1 MGQRIGN
8 VGLLNLLNA
17 TEESVM
23 AYESFGN
30 VGAVLYRTGQSHLLS
45 LLNIGNMGR
54 AIEVPD
60 EYGYYNGVFN
70 IDSSYLDSL
79 DGELKLVVNGLAI
92 IGQDVR
98 PEQLAAGL
106 LKVNVHGEIY
116 VPSGLEGVASR
127 IFTEGNHVVKVY
139 EGAKPRF
146 ENGSFVLSSAF
157 LQSVEEPANLVVNGL
172 LTLPKDLDLVLFTEK
187 INQIQ
192 VNGMISVH
200 EEHAPYLYK
209 KMDTAPNGVVEVIP
223 SGYDVLKKTLRL
235 NSRSIKS
242 FRGKKLLTKKPLIFG
257 ADISRDAFEK
267 AVEKIDSNSFIIC
280 SEELEDLVYE
290 KLEHMETEVLS
301 FADHFT
307 FIEGEQ
313 QWSLEQLMSWE
324 RPVNLIVD
332 GVLKLES
339 DVTVESV
346 KEKLAALDLFGEIQ
360 AQPELAGVLQ
370 SKLRVSE
377 GRIKVKGQLQEQS
390 DTNVQNIGELAL

>member
-30 VGAVLYRTGQSHLLS
+30 VGAVLYRTGQAHLLA

-54 AIEVPD
+54 AIEVP
-60 EYGYYNGVFN
+60 EGYGYYNGVLN
-70 IDSSYLDSL
+70 IDASYLDSL

-92 IGQDVR
+92 IGPDVR
-98 PEQLAAGL
+98 PEKLATAL
-106 LKVNVHGEIY
+106 LKVNIHGEIY
-116 VPSGLEGVASR
+116 VPAGLEGVASR
-127 IFTEGNHVVKVY
+127 IFPEGNHEVKVY

-146 ENGSFVLSSAF
+146 ENGSFILSHAF
-157 LQSVEEPANLVVNGL
+157 LQSVENPVNLVVNGM
-172 LTLPKDLDLVLFTEK
+172 LTLPKDLDTALFTEK
-187 INQIQ
+187 IQQIQ

-209 KMDTAPNGVVEVIP
+209 KMDTASNGVVEVIP
-223 SGYDVLKKTLRL
+223 AGYDVLKKMLRL

-242 FRGKKLLTKKPLIFG
+242 FRSKKLLTKKPLIFER
-257 ADISRDAFEK
+257 DISREAFEK
-267 AVEKIDSNSFIIC
+267 AVEKIDSKSFIIC

-290 KLEHMETEVLS
+290 KLERLETEVLS
-301 FADHFT
+301 FADHFA

-313 QWSLEQLMSWE
+313 QWSLQQLLSWE

-332 GVLKLES
+332 GVLKLDN
-339 DVTVESV
+339 DVTADALSD
-346 KEKLAALDLFGEIQ
+346 KLATLDLFGEIQ
-360 AQPELAGVLQ
+360 VQPELTGVLQ
-370 SKLRVSE
+370 RKLRVSE
-377 GRIKVKGQLQEQS
+377 GRIKAKGQMQEQS
-390 DTNVQNIGELAL
+390 DTNVQNVGELAL